1 MAPCP
6 LVPWRGATLALL
18 RIEVNASLKTLA
30 SESTIRF
37 MAALRRTTEAP
48 PRPTKP
54 AGQDSWALMGGPRFD
69 DSTAPITD
77 ECQFFLDNVVAQ
89 FG

>member
-1 MAPCP
+1 
-6 LVPWRGATLALL
+6 LHLSLALL

-30 SESTIRF
+30 SESPIRF

-48 PRPTKP
+48 PRPT
-54 AGQDSWALMGGPRFD
+54 
-69 DSTAPITD
+69 ITD

-89 FG
+89 FGQS